1 MKRKLW
7 IALPLVL
14 LLIVLSGCQ
23 AVGNLDVKNALIRN
37 LEVQSLESNQ
47 TLSLSLTPSESASA
61 DDRLIATI
69 LNSSKLVIDSAKMQ
83 SANELS
89 LVGAVEYSGQRLPF
103 HVYMN
108 QGGVTI
114 NLDGAKHPIYISYE
128 AYGEAVGF
136 SGDLSLQ
143 TLQGQQKEFAK
154 AVASFLF
161 THLPNAANIS
171 ADTVSTAVYG
181 GETMDLTRL
190 HVELDGQE
198 ILQLVKPFLT
208 SIAADEQGMKEL
220 LGAIYDF
227 YTPMLAQLET
237 GTDSGADSLWGSR
250 DEFVNES
257 YKSVSEALTDLL
269 KEYDQQIEAL
279 KSDDSFTTVFGPNT
293 RVVTDV
299 YFDKDMYARKQMM
312 DVTIALPQ
320 ESPYSSFNLH
330 SESEAWNVNGNVVAD
345 PVDVSDG
352 VLNVNDSTTAGTVL
366 RNFESNS
373 PVYQLMKMAGV
384 TQKTVY
390 VGEYSDY
397 ETITRN
403 KMTYISVKDLAS
415 ALDAKMEWNAASK
428 QIRLTDDITGA
439 VVELKINS
447 KKATIDGKARMLPA
461 NVIQVKGT
469 TYVPLRAGA
478 SLLGSTVNASYGEIT
493 IERK

>member
-7 IALPLVL
+7 ITLPLVL

-47 TLSLSLTPSESASA
+47 TLSMTLTPSESASVE
-61 DDRLIATI
+61 DRMIATM

-89 LVGAVEYSGQRLPF
+89 LIGAVEYSGQRLPF

-108 QGGVTI
+108 QGGITI
-114 NLDGAKHPIYISYE
+114 DLEGAKQPIYISYE
-128 AYGEAVGF
+128 AYGEAVGLD
-136 SGDLSLQ
+136 SGFNLQ
-143 TLQGQQKEFAK
+143 VLQGQQKEFAK

-181 GETMDLTRL
+181 GETTDMTRL
-190 HVELDGQE
+190 HIELDGQE
-198 ILQLVKPFLT
+198 MLQLVKPFLT

-220 LGAIYDF
+220 LGAFYDYYAPLF
-227 YTPMLAQLET
+227 IGTSDEDLE
-237 GTDSGADSLWGSR
+237 GVLGSR
-250 DEFVNES
+250 DQFVSEG
-257 YKSVSEALTDLL
+257 YKSISEALTELL
-269 KEYDQQIEAL
+269 QEYDQQIESL
-279 KSDDSFTTVFGPNT
+279 KADDSFNTVFGPET
-293 RVVTDV
+293 RVVADT

-312 DVTIALPQ
+312 DVTVALPK

-330 SESEAWNVNGNVVAD
+330 SESESWNVNGNVLAD
-345 PVDVSDG
+345 PVDVSG
-352 VLNVNDSTTAGTVL
+352 GTLNVTDSMTPGTVL

-373 PVYQLMKMAGV
+373 PVYQLMKMSGV
-384 TQKTVY
+384 TQKNVY

-397 ETITRN
+397 NTITRN
-403 KMTYISVKDLAS
+403 KMTYIAVKDLAS
-415 ALDAKMEWNAASK
+415 ALDAKMEWNASSK

-439 VVELKINS
+439 VTELKLNS
-447 KKATIDGKARMLPA
+447 KKVTVDGVARMLPA

-478 SLLGSTVNASYGEIT
+478 GLLGATVDATYGDLT